1 MQQPVALAEGGSCEE
16 RGRRRDSGRARTAAV
31 SYALL
36 GATLAG
42 ATLACAWVPAF
53 GQADDALAS
62 GRAGA
67 AGAAPSFLTTIGE
80 LVLQGGF
87 LMIPIALASVLTVA
101 LAIERLLALRRSRVF
116 PRGVWEGVQAKLQAA
131 DLAGAQQL
139 VAAEGSALE
148 RVIHAGLLHWD
159 EDVRDIAAAVED
171 TGLRESDDL
180 QRNLPG
186 LQGVASVAP
195 LLGLLGTVVG
205 MIQSFLQVAK
215 QNAMGNPELLAEG
228 IGQALVTTAAGLC
241 VAIPA
246 LVLYYW
252 FRGKLRRIVRE
263 LDDVNRGMLALHR
276 KG

>member
-1 MQQPVALAEGGSCEE
+1 MKLLPRAVAAAIVLLTIDPVAAQENGASVAE
-16 RGRRRDSGRARTAAV
+16 
-31 SYALL
+31 
-36 GATLAG
+36 
-42 ATLACAWVPAF
+42 
-53 GQADDALAS
+53 
-62 GRAGA
+62 
-67 AGAAPSFLTTIGE
+67 PSFLTTLGE
-80 LVLQGGF
+80 LVFEGGI

-101 LAIERLLALRRSRVF
+101 LAIERVIALRRSRVL
-116 PRGVWEGVQAKLQAA
+116 PAGIWESVQEKLRADDVLAA
-131 DLAGAQQL
+131 RKI
-139 VAAEGSALE
+139 VADEESALE
-148 RVIHAGLLHWD
+148 RVIHAGLFHWED
-159 EDVRDIAAAVED
+159 ELRDVAAAVED
-171 TGLRESDDL
+171 CGLREADDL

-252 FRGKLRRIVRE
+252 FRGKLRRLVRE
-263 LDDVNRGMLALHR
+263 LDDVNRGLLALHR
-276 KG
+276 RG